1 MITNREWPEPDPRD
15 AMGLV
20 ALDRDLSPG
29 RVISAY
35 QAGVFPWPSGE
46 EDAPIPWVSPPRRAV
61 LDFADLSVP
70 RSLRQAQ
77 RRLERLRFTLDGAF
91 DRVIHA
97 CATVTRGGQGGTWIT
112 SEMQACYRDVH
123 RLRMAHSV
131 EAWDG
136 TELVAGLYGVTAA
149 GFFSGE
155 SMFHRIPDASK
166 LCVLHLV
173 EHLKARGET
182 WLDIQQLTPH
192 FARLGARE
200 ITRRVFLERLAA
212 ARTSGRVL
220 FP

>member
-1 MITNREWPEPDPRD
+1 
-15 AMGLV
+15 MGLV
-20 ALDRDLSPG
+20 ALDRELSAE

-46 EDAPIPWVSPPRRAV
+46 EGALIPWVSPQRRAV

-77 RRLERLRFTLDGAF
+77 RRLERLRFTIDAAF
-91 DRVIHA
+91 DRVLHA
-97 CATVTRGGQGGTWIT
+97 CATAPRAGQDGTWIT
-112 SEMQACYRDVH
+112 GQMQACYREVH
-123 RLRMAHSV
+123 RLGAAHSV

-136 TELVAGLYGVTAA
+136 PELVAGLYGVTCA
-149 GFFSGE
+149 GVFSGE

-173 EHLKARGET
+173 EHLRTRGGT

-192 FARLGARE
+192 FARLGAHE
-200 ITRRVFLERLAA
+200 IGRASFLQRLAA
-212 ARTSGRVL
+212 ARDSGRVL